1 MRQAYIYICLM
12 FTFCGCEWCIY
23 TPVLYLGPYHTKKRS
38 LAALQGKSISYY
50 IMISHTYWCVVVYCT
65 AGNFHGRKPSRIG
78 GKKIIAAITFA
89 DCSLV
94 PPKDITPPHF
104 MEKAFANSHKT
115 LKFAKV
121 FSFQSFPLY
130 SIGIWYIVLQY
141 VSDYLLFYTM

>member
-1 MRQAYIYICLM
+1 M
-12 FTFCGCEWCIY
+12 FTSCGHEWRIY
-23 TPVLYLGPYHTKKRS
+23 TPVLYLGPYHAKEWS
-38 LAALQGKSISYY
+38 LDALQGKSHLIMSYMY
-50 IMISHTYWCVVVYCT
+50 VYCIPE
-65 AGNFHGRKPSRIG
+65 NLHGRKPSRIG

-115 LKFAKV
+115 LKFTKV
-121 FSFQSFPLY
+121 FSLESFPLY

-141 VSDYLLFYTM
+141 VSDYLLFYTMWHKLGRSLGVRLLLC